1 MFCDKYYGDY
11 GYYATRYP
19 VEYDFAVKCSYKE
32 AKVALADEHV
42 SSWIKE
48 ILTDRIKNDLKDEK
62 EKIESEEQK
71 RVSDKRN
78 LLNEHQNADV
88 CIVNIALAIYN
99 ENSKKALCDKLPLD
113 KCFDVA
119 FEIYKKNFTL

>member
-1 MFCDKYYGDY
+1 MFVDKYYGDY

-19 VEYDFAVKCSYKE
+19 LEYDFAVKCSYKE
-32 AKVALADEHV
+32 AKVALTDEHV

-48 ILTDRIKNDLKDEK
+48 ILADRIKNDLKDEQ
-62 EKIESEEQK
+62 EKVEAEEQEK
-71 RVSDKRN
+71 ASDKRN
-78 LLNEHQNADV
+78 FLNAYPNADV

-99 ENSKKALCDKLPLD
+99 ENSKKMLCDKLPLE

-119 FEIYKKNFTL
+119 FDIYEKNFV

>member
-1 MFCDKYYGDY
+1 MSVDKYFGDY

-32 AKVALADEHV
+32 AKVALADKYV
-42 SSWIKE
+42 SRWIKE
-48 ILTDRIKNDLKDEK
+48 ILADRIKNDLKDEK

-78 LLNEHQNADV
+78 FLNAYPNADI
-88 CIVNIALAIYN
+88 CIVNLALAIYG
-99 ENSKKALCDKLPLD
+99 ENSKKLACDKISLEKSIDL
-113 KCFDVA
+113 A
-119 FEIYKKNFTL
+119 SELYKKKF

>member
-1 MFCDKYYGDY
+1 MFVDKYYGDY
-11 GYYATRYP
+11 GYYATRCP
-19 VEYDFAVKCSYKE
+19 LEYDFAVKCSYKE

-48 ILTDRIKNDLKDEK
+48 ILADRIKNDLKDEQ
-62 EKIESEEQK
+62 EKMEAEEQEK
-71 RVSDKRN
+71 ASGKRN
-78 LLNEHQNADV
+78 FLNDYPNADV

-99 ENSKKALCDKLPLD
+99 ENSKKMLYDKLPLE

-119 FEIYKKNFTL
+119 FDIYEKNFVS

>member
-42 SSWIKE
+42 ASWIKE

-62 EKIESEEQK
+62 EKFESEEQK
-71 RVSDKRN
+71 RVSDKCN
-78 LLNEHQNADV
+78 FLNAHPNADV
-88 CIVNIALAIYN
+88 CIVNIALAIYG
-99 ENSKKALCDKLPLD
+99 ENSKRMMCDKISLD
-113 KCFDVA
+113 TALDEA
-119 FEIYKKNFTL
+119 FEVYKRHFD

>member
-42 SSWIKE
+42 SRWIKE
-48 ILTDRIKNDLKDEK
+48 ILTDRIKNELKDEK
-62 EKIESEEQK
+62 RKNRIRRAKESK
-71 RVSDKRN
+71 RQTQS
-78 LLNEHQNADV
+78 
-88 CIVNIALAIYN
+88 
-99 ENSKKALCDKLPLD
+99 S
-113 KCFDVA
+113 
-119 FEIYKKNFTL
+119 

>member
-1 MFCDKYYGDY
+1 MFVDKYYGDY

-62 EKIESEEQK
+62 EKNGIRRAKESK
-71 RVSDKRN
+71 R
-78 LLNEHQNADV
+78 E
-88 CIVNIALAIYN
+88 
-99 ENSKKALCDKLPLD
+99 
-113 KCFDVA
+113 
-119 FEIYKKNFTL
+119 T

>member
-11 GYYATRYP
+11 GYYATRFP
-19 VEYDFAVKCSYKE
+19 AEYDFAVKCSYKE

-42 SSWIKE
+42 SRWIKE

-78 LLNEHQNADV
+78 FLNAHPNADV

-99 ENSKKALCDKLPLD
+99 ENSKKALCDKLPLK
-113 KCFDVA
+113 KCLEVA
-119 FEIYKKNFTL
+119 FEIYNKNFAL